1 LFAAPLVGSRLPD
14 CRVRGLALAAQG
26 TTGEHKVASQSAAAD
41 NALFFRPAPTQPQR
55 LDLQFLR
62 ASGLAQARLQLAVLS
77 GNRRRALEQIDRL
90 IGIDR
95 QLERLAK
102 GESALAPEAIEG
114 DLADQRLAIASE
126 KLALTSAIDLPRLE
140 PAFGAGMGTALAP
153 DEDVEIVED
162 HSLKGGL
169 TRLALWASGFLVL
182 CAGVAAAAVAQ
193 L

>member
-1 LFAAPLVGSRLPD
+1 M
-14 CRVRGLALAAQG
+14 
-26 TTGEHKVASQSAAAD
+26 VAQSAAID
-41 NALFFRPAPTQPQR
+41 SLTSIRPGGFRR

-90 IGIDR
+90 VAIDK
-95 QLERLAK
+95 QLEWMVQGRAGPVPDPQHLA
-102 GESALAPEAIEG
+102 G

-126 KLALTSAIDLPRLE
+126 KLALTSQVSMPRLE
-140 PAFGAGMGTALAP
+140 PAFGAGMGAALAP
-153 DEDVEIVED
+153 HEEVEIVED
-162 HSLKGGL
+162 ETLKGGL
-169 TRLALWASGFLVL
+169 ARLALWASGFLVL